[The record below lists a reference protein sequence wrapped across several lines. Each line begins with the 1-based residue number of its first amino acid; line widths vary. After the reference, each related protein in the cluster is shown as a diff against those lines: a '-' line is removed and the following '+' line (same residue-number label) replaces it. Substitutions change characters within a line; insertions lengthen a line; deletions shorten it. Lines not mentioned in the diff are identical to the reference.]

1 MGITLGGA
9 AGSSSEGKANVKE
22 SGKV

>member
-9 AGSSSEGKANVKE
+9 AGSSSEGKAHMKE